1 MSIATR
7 LAAALAQPLPDRLG
21 GDDMDAHELG
31 DSTPAAVLVPVIE
44 RPEPTLLLTVRSGD
58 MRNHAGQVAF
68 PGGRID
74 AEDADE
80 EAAAL
85 REAQEEL
92 GIAADQ
98 VRLIGR
104 LDRYRTGSDFCVTPI
119 VGLLPPDLPLT
130 PEPGEVA
137 EWFEAPLS
145 LLTDPARQIEEEV
158 EWRGRMRRYW
168 RIEYKDYKIWGATA
182 GMIVNLTRRLAA

>member
-1 MSIATR
+1 MTLADR
-7 LAAALAQPLPDRLG
+7 LSAALDRPNPDRLG
-21 GDDMDAHELG
+21 GDDMDPHEQG
-31 DSTPAAVLVPVIE
+31 DAMPAAVLVPVIQ
-44 RPEPTLLLTVRSGD
+44 RPEPTLLLTVRHGD

-74 AEDADE
+74 DSDANE

-85 REAQEEL
+85 REAHEEL
-92 GIAADQ
+92 GIDAAH
-98 VRLIGR
+98 VHLIGR

-130 PEPGEVA
+130 PQPSEVA
-137 EWFEAPLS
+137 EYFEAPLS
-145 LLTDPARQIEEEV
+145 ILTDPARQIEEEI

-168 RIEYKDYKIWGATA
+168 RIEYQDYIIWGATA
-182 GMIVNLTRRLAA
+182 GMIVNLTRRLVA